1 MNYVTEYIIII
12 KYSNHNKLIDS
23 ENPNI
28 NQIEQSK
35 TEELAKD
42 AEFVKEVEAI
52 VQEWAK
58 QIEQV
63 DFNSQGKYNFRRLRP
78 IFIGRHIST

>member
-63 DFNSQGKYNFRRLRP
+63 DFNSQWKYTGGW
-78 IFIGRHIST
+78 I